1 MLKNYF
7 VRFFILTLFLII
19 TGCTSIM
26 GKESSSENVVIK
38 DHSMSGSGANSVMET
53 AKTYC
58 AQYGARASL
67 RNKIDGSMSPFS
79 KSEYDYYYFDC
90 NKEQPKAQTSYPSIP
105 VPTTPKVSI
114 EVAREKCQS
123 LGIKD
128 STEEFGKCVLLISR

>member
-1 MLKNYF
+1 MKKNLISGML
-7 VRFFILTLFLII
+7 ILGCILVA
-19 TGCTSIM
+19 GCTSIM
-26 GKESSSENVVIK
+26 GPESSRENVVIR
-38 DHSMSGSGANSVMET
+38 DHSMSGSGVNSVMET

-67 RNKIDGSMSPFS
+67 RNKIEGSMSPFS

-90 NKEQPKAQTSYPSIP
+90 NKEQPKAQASYPSTPMP
-105 VPTTPKVSI
+105 VTPKVPI
-114 EVAREKCQS
+114 EAAREKCLS